1 MGTVSVASPG
11 VGLAVLCLVLV
22 AASAAVYRFAYL
34 GSMLIVP
41 GAAVRAIVQL
51 SVVALVLAAAL
62 RHLWSSFLV
71 LGVMFA
77 AAVFTSARRARAGR
91 SGAWLAAALAAGW
104 AAVLPVMLVSG
115 VVPLSG
121 PAVVPV
127 GGIILGGAMTAT
139 SLAARRALDAV
150 HDRRGEIEAAMSL
163 GFDDRHARLE
173 IIRSTAADAL
183 LPGVDQTRTVG
194 LVTLPGAF
202 VGVLIASGSASR
214 AAAVQILVLLG
225 LLLAQ
230 SCAVAVT
237 VELVAR
243 GRIRQPRH

>member
-1 MGTVSVASPG
+1 MS
-11 VGLAVLCLVLV
+11 LAVVCLLLI
-22 AASAAVYRFAYL
+22 AASAAVYRLAYL
-34 GSMLIVP
+34 GSALVVP

-77 AAVFTSARRARAGR
+77 AAVVTSARRARAGR
-91 SGAWLAAALAAGW
+91 SGTWLAAALATGW

-115 VVPLSG
+115 VVPLAG
-121 PAVVPV
+121 VAVVPV

-150 HDRRGEIEAAMSL
+150 HDRRGEVEAAMSL
-163 GFDDRHARLE
+163 GFTDRHARLE

-202 VGVLIASGSASR
+202 VGVLLASGSAGR

-237 VELVAR
+237 IELVAR
-243 GRIRQPRH
+243 GRIRRHQR

>member
-11 VGLAVLCLVLV
+11 VGSAVVCLVLV

-41 GAAVRAIVQL
+41 GAAIRAIVQL

-62 RHLWSSFLV
+62 RQLWSSFLV

-91 SGAWLAAALAAGW
+91 SGTWLAAALAAGW

-150 HDRRGEIEAAMSL
+150 DDRRGEIEAAMSL

-173 IIRSTAADAL
+173 IIRSSAADAL

-202 VGVLIASGSASR
+202 VGVLIASGSAGR

-237 VELVAR
+237 IELVAR
-243 GRIRQPRH
+243 GRIRRPRR

>member
-1 MGTVSVASPG
+1 MNVASPG
-11 VGLAVLCLVLV
+11 VGSAVVCLVLV

-77 AAVFTSARRARAGR
+77 AAV
-91 SGAWLAAALAAGW
+91 
-104 AAVLPVMLVSG
+104 
-115 VVPLSG
+115 
-121 PAVVPV
+121 
-127 GGIILGGAMTAT
+127 
-139 SLAARRALDAV
+139 
-150 HDRRGEIEAAMSL
+150 
-163 GFDDRHARLE
+163 
-173 IIRSTAADAL
+173 
-183 LPGVDQTRTVG
+183 
-194 LVTLPGAF
+194 
-202 VGVLIASGSASR
+202 
-214 AAAVQILVLLG
+214 QILVLLG

-237 VELVAR
+237 IELVAR
-243 GRIRQPRH
+243 GRIRRPRH